1 MTVRIKLARL
11 LGVQIR
17 LRRQRLVVRLI
28 KQARRSGEPIDNNL
42 YDENDDADE
51 DAGDGF
57 YSRLPIEVHG

>member
-57 YSRLPIEVHG
+57 YSCLPIEVHG